1 MKNAFV
7 PMLFLF
13 LAVTACKEDKQSAE
27 KVELNSAAD
36 RLAYSLGAD
45 HARSISESGDPY
57 FGKYNVEEIVKGFE
71 IGLKE
76 ENSFDE
82 ACKATMKGLFGP
94 TGQDFDTTYLKA
106 GSLCLGKLSGMVF
119 QTSWSQKGAMD
130 KIDFKHVVIGF
141 KHGLIG
147 ADTILGKAEQ
157 SQIIQDFFE
166 DLNKINGTKMLENAK
181 NMPNVVVTNSG
192 IVLETIE
199 LGKGGKPAPGDDV
212 LAHYILMNSMGDTL
226 QSSFEM
232 VEKYNQPLNPFS
244 LAAVVSGWQEGMPL
258 MNKGGKYRLYLPYN
272 LAYGER
278 GMFNQQTNSYDIQPY
293 ESLVFY
299 IELID
304 YGKPGTISAK

>member
-1 MKNAFV
+1 MRKLLV
-7 PMLFLF
+7 PMLFIL
-13 LAVTACKEDKQSAE
+13 LSATACKETNQEE
-27 KVELNSAAD
+27 KIELNSAAD
-36 RLAYSLGAD
+36 RLAYALGAD

-57 FGKYNVEEIVKGFE
+57 FSRYNVDEIVKGFE
-71 IGLKE
+71 IGLKD
-76 ENSFDE
+76 ENAFDE
-82 ACKATMKGLFGP
+82 DCKATMNGLFGP
-94 TGQDFDTTYLKA
+94 QGQDFDTTYLKA

-119 QTSWSQKGAMD
+119 QTSWKNRGAMD
-130 KIDFKHVVIGF
+130 KINYKNVIIGF
-141 KHGLIG
+141 KQSLTGS
-147 ADTILGKAEQ
+147 DTILSRNDQ

-166 DLNKINGTKMLENAK
+166 DLNKINGTKMLDNAK
-181 NMPNVVVTNSG
+181 KNSNTQVTASG

-244 LAAVVSGWQEGMPL
+244 LAAVVPGWQEGMPL
-258 MNKGGKYRLYLPYN
+258 MNKGGKYKLYLPYN

-304 YGKPGTISAK
+304 YGKPGTLSAKK

>member
-1 MKNAFV
+1 
-7 PMLFLF
+7 MLFIL
-13 LAVTACKEDKQSAE
+13 LSLTACKETNQEE
-27 KVELNSAAD
+27 KIELNSASD
-36 RLAYSLGAD
+36 RLAYALGAD

-57 FGKYNVEEIVKGFE
+57 FSRYNVDEIVKGFE
-71 IGLKE
+71 IGLKDE
-76 ENSFDE
+76 KAFDD
-82 ACKATMKGLFGP
+82 ACKATMNGLFGP

-119 QTSWSQKGAMD
+119 QTSWKNRGAMD
-130 KIDFKHVVIGF
+130 KINFKNVIIGF
-141 KHGLIG
+141 RQSLSGS
-147 ADTILGKAEQ
+147 DTILSRNDQ

-166 DLNKINGTKMLENAK
+166 DLNKINGTKMLDKAKKNA
-181 NMPNVVVTNSG
+181 NTQVTESG

-244 LAAVVSGWQEGMPL
+244 LAAVVPGWQEGMPL
-258 MNKGGKYRLYLPYN
+258 MNKGGKYKLYLPYN

-304 YGKPGTISAK
+304 YGKPGTLSAKK

>member
-1 MKNAFV
+1 MKKVLA
-7 PMLFLF
+7 PMLFLL
-13 LAVTACKEDKQSAE
+13 LAVSACKEESSTE
-27 KVELNSAAD
+27 KIELNSASD

-57 FGKYNVEEIVKGFE
+57 FNRYDVDEIVKGFE
-71 IGLKE
+71 TGLKN
-76 ENSFDE
+76 ENAFDE
-82 ACKATMKGLFGP
+82 DCKTTMNGLFGP
-94 TGQDFDTTYLKA
+94 TGQAFDTTYLKA

-119 QTSWSQKGAMD
+119 QTSWIKKGALD
-130 KIDFKHVVIGF
+130 KIDLKNVVIGF
-141 KHGLIG
+141 RHGLTG
-147 ADTILGKAEQ
+147 ADTVISKNDQ

-166 DLNKINGTKMLENAK
+166 DLNKINGTKMLDNAK
-181 NMPNVVVTNSG
+181 KKDNVEVTTSG

-199 LGKGGKPAPGDDV
+199 LGKGGKPAAGDDV

-244 LAAVVSGWQEGMPL
+244 LGAVVPGWQEGMPM
-258 MNKGGKYRLYLPYN
+258 MNKGGKYKLYLPYN

-278 GMFNQQTNSYDIQPY
+278 GMFNQQTNNYDIQPY
-293 ESLVFY
+293 EALVFY

-304 YGKPGTISAK
+304 YGKPGTLSK

>member
-1 MKNAFV
+1 
-7 PMLFLF
+7 MLFLL
-13 LAVTACKEDKQSAE
+13 LATTACKETKTEE
-27 KVELNSAAD
+27 KIELNSAAD

-57 FGKYNVEEIVKGFE
+57 FSRYNVEDIVKGFE
-71 IGLKE
+71 IGLKDA
-76 ENSFDE
+76 NAFDD
-82 ACKATMKGLFGP
+82 ACKATMNGLFGP
-94 TGQDFDTTYLKA
+94 QGQDFDTTYLKA

-119 QTSWSQKGAMD
+119 QTSWMKKGAMD
-130 KIDFKHVVIGF
+130 KIDFKNVIIGF
-141 KHGLIG
+141 KHGLTG
-147 ADTILGKAEQ
+147 TDTVLDRTEQ

-166 DLNKINGTKMLENAK
+166 DLNKINGTKMLDNAK
-181 NMPNVVVTNSG
+181 KQANTQVTNSG

-232 VEKYNQPLNPFS
+232 VEKYKQPLNPFS
-244 LAAVVSGWQEGMPL
+244 LAAVVPGWQEGMPL
-258 MNKGGKYRLYLPYN
+258 MNKGGKYKLYLPYN

-293 ESLVFY
+293 EALVFY

-304 YGKPGTISAK
+304 YGKPGSLSK

>member
-1 MKNAFV
+1 MIFV
-7 PMLFLF
+7 L
-13 LAVTACKEDKQSAE
+13 LAATACKETKTEE
-27 KVELNSAAD
+27 KIELNSAAD

-57 FGKYNVEEIVKGFE
+57 FSRYNVDEIVKGFE
-71 IGLKE
+71 IGLKDE
-76 ENSFDE
+76 KAFDD
-82 ACKATMKGLFGP
+82 ACKTTMNGLFGP

-119 QTSWSQKGAMD
+119 QTSWTRKGAMD
-130 KIDFKHVVIGF
+130 KIDYKNVIIGF
-141 KHGLIG
+141 KHGLTG
-147 ADTILGKAEQ
+147 ADTVVDRTEQ

-166 DLNKINGTKMLENAK
+166 DLNKINGTKMLDNAK
-181 NMPNVVVTNSG
+181 KKSSTEVTTSG

-244 LAAVVSGWQEGMPL
+244 LAAVVPGWQEGMPM
-258 MNKGGKYRLYLPYN
+258 MNKGGKYKLYLPYN

-293 ESLVFY
+293 EALVFY

-304 YGKPGTISAK
+304 YGKPGSLSK

>member
-1 MKNAFV
+1 MKNVFV
-7 PMLFLF
+7 PFL
-13 LAVTACKEDKQSAE
+13 LLLLVVSACKEKTEAEE

-57 FGKYNVEEIVKGFE
+57 FARYDIEEIVKGFE

-76 ENSFDE
+76 ENAFDE
-82 ACKATMKGLFGP
+82 DCKTTMKGLFGP
-94 TGQDFDTTYLKA
+94 TGQEFDTTYLKA

-130 KIDFKHVVIGF
+130 KINFKYVIIGF
-141 KHGLIG
+141 KHGLTG
-147 ADTILGKAEQ
+147 ADTILPGSEQ

-166 DLNKINGTKMLENAK
+166 DLNKVNGTKMLDKAK
-181 NMPNVVVTNSG
+181 KIPNVVVTNSG

-212 LAHYILMNSMGDTL
+212 LAHYILMNSIGDTL

-244 LAAVVSGWQEGMPL
+244 LAAVVSGWQEGMPM

-304 YGKPGTISAK
+304 YGKPGSISAK

>member
-1 MKNAFV
+1 MRKILV
-7 PMLFLF
+7 PMLFLSF
-13 LAVTACKEDKQSAE
+13 ALTACKEDKPVE
-27 KVELNSAAD
+27 KIELNSAAD

-45 HARSISESGDPY
+45 HARSISQSGDPY
-57 FGKYNVEEIVKGFE
+57 FSRYHLDEIVKGFE
-71 IGLKE
+71 DGLKN
-76 ENSFDE
+76 ENAFDE
-82 ACKATMKGLFGP
+82 GCKSTMNGLFGP
-94 TGQDFDTTYLKA
+94 TGQAFDTTYLKE

-119 QTSWSQKGAMD
+119 QTSWKRKGAMD
-130 KIDFKHVVIGF
+130 KIDYKNVIIGF
-141 KHGLIG
+141 KHGLTG
-147 ADTILGKAEQ
+147 ADTVLSKADQ

-166 DLNKINGTKMLENAK
+166 DLNKINGTKMLEKAK
-181 NMPNVVVTNSG
+181 KQKNVEVTASG
-192 IVLETIE
+192 IVLETLE

-258 MNKGGKYRLYLPYN
+258 MNKGGKYKLYLPYN

-304 YGKPGTISAK
+304 YGKPGTLSSK